1 METMKNASPVSFSDL
16 AEFETA
22 YHSKRYYAAM
32 THSVSKASV
41 ADAAFCPENA
51 YRMRK
56 IYSIDIPTLPAANQK
71 ASGRC
76 WLFAALNVMRE
87 IIAKK
92 YNLEKFEIS
101 QNYIA
106 FWDKFEKINYFL
118 ESIIDTADLPA
129 DDRTVSW
136 IVSTGIQDGGQ
147 WDMMAALVRKYGLV
161 TKDAMPETFQ
171 SSNTG
176 AMNAMLNTKLRAY
189 TAALR
194 SMIRSGASAKA
205 VSAEKNRILS
215 EMYRILCICFGEPPK
230 TFDFEYKNKDT
241 LEYGVIRGITPKE
254 FYEKY
259 IGFILD
265 DYISIIN
272 APTTDKPFGKTYTV
286 KYLGNVV
293 EGSPVLYLNVEM
305 DELVSLVIKQLKDK
319 EVVWFG
325 SDVGKFGN
333 RAEGIWDDQSYDYGS
348 AFDMDYGISK
358 SDALDYRDSCMNHAM
373 VITGVNLD
381 ENDNPTRWKI
391 ENSWGDQNGDEGYY
405 MMSGTWFDRFVYQ
418 AVVNKKYLSAEQLA
432 MLEQKPIEL
441 NPWDPMGSL
450 ALSD

>member
-1 METMKNASPVSFSDL
+1 MEIMKNAVPVTFSDL
-16 AEFETA
+16 ETFENA

-32 THSVSKASV
+32 THSVSKTSV

-51 YRMRK
+51 YRMRRV
-56 IYSIDIPTLPAANQK
+56 YFIDIPTLPVTNQK

-118 ESIIDTADLPA
+118 ESVIDTANLPS

-147 WDMMAALVRKYGLV
+147 WDMMVALVKKYGLV
-161 TKDAMPETFQ
+161 SKDAMPETFQ

-176 AMNAMLNTKLRAY
+176 AMNAMINTKLRAY
-189 TAALR
+189 TAELR
-194 SMIRSGASAKA
+194 RMIRGGASAED
-205 VSAEKNRILS
+205 VNTEKNRILS

-230 TFDFEYKNKDT
+230 KFDFEYKNKDT
-241 LEYGVIRGITPKE
+241 LEYGIICDITPTE

-259 IGFILD
+259 IGGILD
-265 DYISIIN
+265 DYVSIIN
-272 APTTDKPFGKTYTV
+272 APTEDKPFNKTYTV
-286 KYLGNVV
+286 NYLGNVL
-293 EGSPVLYLNVEM
+293 EGAPILYLNLEM

-333 RAEGIWDDQSYDYGS
+333 RAEGIWDDLSYDYGS
-348 AFDMDYGISK
+348 AFDIDYDISK
-358 SDALDYRDSCMNHAM
+358 ADALDYRNSCMNHAM

-381 ENDNPTRWKI
+381 ENDKPNRWKI

-418 AVVNKKYLSAEQLA
+418 AVVHKKYLSEEQLK
-432 MLEQKPIEL
+432 MLEEKPIRL

-450 ALSD
+450 ANCD